1 MEFAQIFDRV
11 EPDDLRAGP
20 LDVSG
25 LPGVWINSN
34 LQTNGIAR
42 MVMAEANGKLSL
54 QVFAIGRDGL
64 IDWGFAPVNVYGA
77 TPSAPAGAGFS
88 CRFDFGFAE
97 SFLQGMIMKGLL
109 VLAELRTFKDGSNRA
124 DYFVREYFALE
135 HQQF

>member
-1 MEFAQIFDRV
+1 MEFAQIFDRT
-11 EPDDLRAGP
+11 EPDAIAAGP

-42 MVMAEANGKLSL
+42 MVMSEANGKLSL

-64 IDWGFAPVNVYGA
+64 IDWGVAEVNVYGS
-77 TPSAPAGAGFS
+77 TPSSNVGAGFS

-109 VLAELRTFKDGSNRA
+109 VLAELRTFKDDSKRA

-135 HQQF
+135 HQKF

>member
-1 MEFAQIFDRV
+1 MEFAQIFDRT
-11 EPDDLRAGP
+11 EPDAITPGP
-20 LDVSG
+20 LDISG

-42 MVMAEANGKLSL
+42 MVMSEANGKLSL

-64 IDWGFAPVNVYGA
+64 IDWGVAEVKVYGS
-77 TPSAPAGAGFS
+77 TPSSNAGAGFS

-109 VLAELRTFKDGSNRA
+109 VLAELRTFKDSSKRA

-135 HQQF
+135 HQKF

>member
-11 EPDDLRAGP
+11 EPDAITRGP

-25 LPGVWINSN
+25 LPGIWINSN

-42 MVMAEANGKLSL
+42 MVMSEANGKLSL
-54 QVFAIGRDGL
+54 QVFAIGGDGL
-64 IDWGFAPVNVYGA
+64 IDWGVAEVKAYGS
-77 TPSAPAGAGFS
+77 TPSSNVGAGFS

-109 VLAELRTFKDGSNRA
+109 VLAELRTFKDGSKRA

-135 HQQF
+135 HQKF